1 MALGK
6 GLGGELERGQGID
19 AYFSG
24 SNSPASKD
32 YVKELK
38 ITEVEPR
45 RDQPRKHFDP
55 EQLQLLA
62 NSIAQHGVIQPIIV
76 TEGENGI
83 YRIIAGERRWRA
95 SRMAGLTTIPVV
107 IRSYDA
113 LAQAEVALIENLQRE
128 DLNPIEEALGYQSLI
143 EQFGLT
149 QEKVSEKVGKSRP
162 AVANMLRL
170 LSLEKEIQEML
181 VEGVLTS
188 GHGRALLAVENV
200 EKRLEMAK
208 RAAADNL
215 TVREME
221 NLARETKKS
230 PVGRKSTKRH
240 YIDVEKDLKEKFG
253 TKVKITGEDK
263 GKIEL
268 YYYSEEDLIR
278 LIDIIQNL

>member
-1 MALGK
+1 MALGQ
-6 GLGGELERGQGID
+6 GLD
-19 AYFSG
+19 AFFSATAVNNEQKTVNEG
-24 SNSPASKD
+24 
-32 YVKELK
+32 VTELK

-76 TEGENGI
+76 TKGEDGI

-128 DLNPIEEALGYQSLI
+128 DLNPIEEAMGYQSLM

-149 QEKVSEKVGKSRP
+149 QEKVSEKVGKSRS
-162 AVANMLRL
+162 AVANTLRL

-181 VEGVLTS
+181 VEGELSS
-188 GHGRALLAVENV
+188 GHGRALLAVEDA

-208 RAAADNL
+208 SAAKDKL

-221 NLARETKKS
+221 NLARETKKK
-230 PVGRKSTKRH
+230 PGRGANKRH
-240 YIDVEKDLKEKFG
+240 YVDVEKELKNIFG
-253 TKVKITGEDK
+253 TRVKITGETK

-268 YYYSEEDLIR
+268 YYYTEEDLIR

>member
-1 MALGK
+1 MAMGK
-6 GLGGELERGQGID
+6 GVD
-19 AYFSG
+19 ALFDMGDVS
-24 SNSPASKD
+24 SLKNNTDS
-32 YVKELK
+32 VLELK
-38 ITEVEPR
+38 ISEVEPR

-76 TEGENGI
+76 TKGDDGI

-95 SRMAGLTTIPVV
+95 SRIAGKTTIPAV

-113 LAQAEVALIENLQRE
+113 LAQAEVALVENLQRE
-128 DLNPIEEALGYQSLI
+128 DLNPIEEAMGYQSLV

-162 AVANMLRL
+162 AIANTLRL
-170 LSLEKEIQEML
+170 LSLEKEIQMML
-181 VEGVLTS
+181 VEGELTS
-188 GHGRALLAVENV
+188 GHGRALLAVEDG

-208 RAAADNL
+208 KAAKDNL

-221 NLARETKKS
+221 NLARQTKKK
-230 PVGRKSTKRH
+230 PEKKVNRRP
-240 YIDVEKDLKEKFG
+240 YPDVEKELKEKFG
-253 TKVKITGEDK
+253 TRVKITGETK

-268 YYYSEEDLIR
+268 YYYTEDDLIR
-278 LIDIIQNL
+278 LIDIMDKL

>member
-1 MALGK
+1 MALGQ
-6 GLGGELERGQGID
+6 GLD
-19 AYFSG
+19 AFFS
-24 SNSPASKD
+24 SNEVKSESKNTNEG
-32 YVKELK
+32 VRELK
-38 ITEVEPR
+38 ITQVEPR

-76 TEGENGI
+76 TEGEGGI

-128 DLNPIEEALGYQSLI
+128 DLNPIEEAMGYQSLM

-149 QEKVSEKVGKSRP
+149 QEKVSEKVGKSRS
-162 AVANMLRL
+162 AVANTLRL
-170 LSLEKEIQEML
+170 LSLDKEIQEML
-181 VEGVLTS
+181 VEGELTS
-188 GHGRALLAVENV
+188 GHGRALLAVEDSQ
-200 EKRLEMAK
+200 KRLEMAK
-208 RAAADNL
+208 SAAKDKL

-221 NLARETKKS
+221 DLARETKKKTTR
-230 PVGRKSTKRH
+230 GANKRH
-240 YIDVEKDLKEKFG
+240 YMDVEKELKDIFG
-253 TKVKITGEDK
+253 TRVKITGETK

-268 YYYSEEDLIR
+268 YYYTEDDLIR
-278 LIDIIQNL
+278 LIDIIQHL